1 MDTRKIMLIVG
12 ALVIAIGA
20 AFGVNQMMRGA
31 AAPQARAAAAPDITG
46 PMILVATRQLPVGT
60 IIGPDSFRFQ
70 PWPKE
75 LVEQAYFLK
84 EKTDANS
91 LVGTVVRYPIT
102 AGQPL
107 TQGALVHPDDRGF
120 LAAALGPGMRAV
132 TVKVSKEEGVA
143 GFVFPGD
150 RVDVLLSQKLKVE
163 EGSSYPDDELFTAE
177 TIVRNVRVLATDQ
190 RYDAEDETGKT
201 PVRTFG
207 SVTLEATP
215 DIAEKIAVAQSMGTL
230 SLALRPLAESAGE
243 LEEAIAS
250 GDVDVPANGADE
262 KKMLAAAAARPT
274 ASRASA
280 TTGGDVSRFW
290 VPVSGRVSAPRQP
303 ANYATAAGASG
314 ASYVGVPQG
323 PVVRVNRGGATTVVP
338 VGGK

>member
-31 AAPQARAAAAPDITG
+31 SAPEARAAAAPEITG

-75 LVEQAYFLK
+75 LVEKAYFVK
-84 EKTDANS
+84 EKTDVNT

-132 TVKVSKEEGVA
+132 TVKVSQEQGVA

-150 RVDVLLSQKLKVE
+150 RVDVLLAQTIEVK
-163 EGSSYPDDELFTAE
+163 EGSAYPDDQIFTAE

-190 RYDAEDETGKT
+190 RYNAEDETGKT
-201 PVRTFG
+201 PVNTFG

-215 DIAEKIAVAQSMGTL
+215 ELAERIAVAQSMGKL
-230 SLALRPLAESAGE
+230 SLALRPLAESTGE
-243 LEEAIAS
+243 LEAAIAS
-250 GDVDVPANGADE
+250 GEVDVPAKGG
-262 KKMLAAAAARPT
+262 AAAERRMMAQAQARPVT
-274 ASRASA
+274 AKTA
-280 TTGGDVSRFW
+280 TTG
-290 VPVSGRVSAPRQP
+290 
-303 ANYATAAGASG
+303 ATYRASG
-314 ASYVGVPQG
+314 SRSAAASAAADRVRSSRRVPC
-323 PVVRVNRGGATTVVP
+323 RHRRGAITALRRP
-338 VGGK
+338 AARWSA

>member
-12 ALVIAIGA
+12 ALIIAIGA
-20 AFGVNQMMRGA
+20 AFGVNQMMRGSS
-31 AAPQARAAAAPDITG
+31 APTARAAAAPEING
-46 PMILVATRQLPVGT
+46 PMILVATQQLPTGT
-60 IIGPDSFRFQ
+60 IIGPDSFRYQ

-75 LVEQAYFLK
+75 LVEKAYFLK
-84 EKTDANS
+84 DKTDVNT

-107 TQGALVHPDDRGF
+107 TQGSLVHPDDRGF
-120 LAAALGPGMRAV
+120 LAAALAPGMRAV
-132 TVKVSKEEGVA
+132 TVKVSQEQGVA

-150 RVDVLLSQKLKVE
+150 RVDVLLAQTISVK
-163 EGSSYPDDELFTAE
+163 EGSSYPDDQLYTAE

-215 DIAEKIAVAQSMGTL
+215 DIAERIAVAENMGKL
-230 SLALRPLAESAGE
+230 SLALRPLAENTGE
-243 LEEAIAS
+243 LEAAIAS
-250 GDVDVPANGADE
+250 GDVNVPTKGGSAAERRMMAD
-262 KKMLAAAAARPT
+262 AAGRPT
-274 ASRASA
+274 PSRTA

-290 VPVSGRVSAPRQP
+290 IPVSGRVSAPRPP
-303 ANYATAAGASG
+303 AGMPMAAGSPQA
-314 ASYVGVPQG
+314 AAVPIG
-323 PVVRVNRGGATTVVP
+323 PVVRVTRGDKVTAVP

>member
-12 ALVIAIGA
+12 ALIIAIGA
-20 AFGVNQMMRGA
+20 AFGVNQMMRGSS
-31 AAPQARAAAAPDITG
+31 APTARAAAAPEING
-46 PMILVATRQLPVGT
+46 PMILVATRQLPTGT
-60 IIGPDSFRFQ
+60 IIGPDSFRYQ

-75 LVEQAYFLK
+75 LVEKAYFLK
-84 EKTDANS
+84 DKTDVNT

-107 TQGALVHPDDRGF
+107 TQGSLVHPDDRGF
-120 LAAALGPGMRAV
+120 LAAALAPGMRAV
-132 TVKVSKEEGVA
+132 TVKVSQEQGVA

-150 RVDVLLSQKLKVE
+150 RVDVLLAQTIAVK
-163 EGSSYPDDELFTAE
+163 EGSSYPDDQLYTAE

-215 DIAEKIAVAQSMGTL
+215 DIAERIAVAENMGKL
-230 SLALRPLAESAGE
+230 SLALRPLAENTGE
-243 LEEAIAS
+243 LEAAIAS
-250 GDVDVPANGADE
+250 GAVNVPTKGGSAAERRMMAD
-262 KKMLAAAAARPT
+262 AAGRPT
-274 ASRASA
+274 PSRTA

-290 VPVSGRVSAPRQP
+290 IPVSGRVSAPRPP
-303 ANYATAAGASG
+303 AGMPIAAGSPQA
-314 ASYVGVPQG
+314 AAVPIG
-323 PVVRVNRGGATTVVP
+323 PVVRVTRGDKVTAVP

>member
-12 ALVIAIGA
+12 ALIIAIGA
-20 AFGVNQMMRGA
+20 AFGVNQMMRGSS
-31 AAPQARAAAAPDITG
+31 APTARAAAAPEING
-46 PMILVATRQLPVGT
+46 PMILVATRQLPTGT
-60 IIGPDSFRFQ
+60 IIGPDSFRYQ

-75 LVEQAYFLK
+75 LVEKAYFLK
-84 EKTDANS
+84 DKTDVNT

-107 TQGALVHPDDRGF
+107 TQGSLVHPDDRGF
-120 LAAALGPGMRAV
+120 LAAALAPGMRAV
-132 TVKVSKEEGVA
+132 TVKVSQEQGVA

-150 RVDVLLSQKLKVE
+150 RVDVLLAQTIAVK
-163 EGSSYPDDELFTAE
+163 EGSSYPDDQLYTAE

-215 DIAEKIAVAQSMGTL
+215 DIAERIAVAENMGKL
-230 SLALRPLAESAGE
+230 SLALRPLAENTGE
-243 LEEAIAS
+243 LEAAIAS
-250 GDVDVPANGADE
+250 GEVNVPTKGGSAAERRMMAD
-262 KKMLAAAAARPT
+262 AAGRPT
-274 ASRASA
+274 ASRTA

-290 VPVSGRVSAPRQP
+290 IPVSGRVSAPRPP
-303 ANYATAAGASG
+303 AGMPIAAGSPQATA
-314 ASYVGVPQG
+314 VPIG
-323 PVVRVNRGGATTVVP
+323 PVVRVTRGDKVTAVP

>member
-12 ALVIAIGA
+12 ALVVAIGA

-31 AAPQARAAAAPDITG
+31 SAPQARAAAAPEING
-46 PMILVATRQLPVGT
+46 PMILVATRQLPTGT
-60 IIGPDSFRFQ
+60 IIGPDSFRYQ
-70 PWPKE
+70 PWPKD

-84 EKTDANS
+84 EKTDVNT
-91 LVGTVVRYPIT
+91 LVGTVVRFPIT
-102 AGQPL
+102 AGEPL

-150 RVDVLLSQKLKVE
+150 RVDVLLSQKLKVD
-163 EGSSYPDDELFTAE
+163 GGTAYPDDELFTAE

-190 RYDAEDETGKT
+190 RYNALDENGRT

-215 DIAEKIAVAQSMGTL
+215 DIAEKIAVAQNMGTL
-230 SLALRPLAESAGE
+230 SLALRPLAETSGD
-243 LEEAIAS
+243 LEAAIAS
-250 GDVDVPANGADE
+250 GEIDVPAGGGTAAE
-262 KKMLAAAAARPT
+262 KKMLAQVAARPV
-274 ASRASA
+274 ARRNPAP
-280 TTGGDVSRFW
+280 TGGDVSRLS
-290 VPVSGRVSAPRQP
+290 VPVSGRVTAPRPP
-303 ANYATAAGASG
+303 AESAGRPSG
-314 ASYVGVPQG
+314 LGGGRSGPLGPPGTGARGRAVG
-323 PVVRVNRGGATTVVP
+323 RSRRG
-338 VGGK
+338 

>member
-12 ALVIAIGA
+12 ALIIAIGA
-20 AFGVNQMMRGA
+20 AFGVNQMMRGSS
-31 AAPQARAAAAPDITG
+31 APTARAAAAPEING
-46 PMILVATRQLPVGT
+46 PMILVATRQLPTGT
-60 IIGPDSFRFQ
+60 IIGPDSFRYQ

-75 LVEQAYFLK
+75 LVEKAYFLK
-84 EKTDANS
+84 DKTDVNT

-107 TQGALVHPDDRGF
+107 TQGSLVHPDDRGF
-120 LAAALGPGMRAV
+120 LAAALAPGMRAV
-132 TVKVSKEEGVA
+132 TVKVSQDQGVA

-150 RVDVLLSQKLKVE
+150 RVDVLLAQTIAVK
-163 EGSSYPDDELFTAE
+163 EGSSYPDDQLYTAE

-215 DIAEKIAVAQSMGTL
+215 DIAERIAVAENMGKL
-230 SLALRPLAESAGE
+230 SLALRPLAENTGE
-243 LEEAIAS
+243 LEAAIAS
-250 GDVDVPANGADE
+250 GEVNVPTKGGSAAERRMMAD
-262 KKMLAAAAARPT
+262 AAGRPT
-274 ASRASA
+274 PSRTA

-290 VPVSGRVSAPRQP
+290 VPVSGRVSAPRPP
-303 ANYATAAGASG
+303 AGMPIAAGSPQA
-314 ASYVGVPQG
+314 AAVPIG
-323 PVVRVNRGGATTVVP
+323 PVVRVTRGDKVTAVP

>member
-1 MDTRKIMLIVG
+1 
-12 ALVIAIGA
+12 
-20 AFGVNQMMRGA
+20 MMRGA
-31 AAPQARAAAAPDITG
+31 SAPQARAAAAPEING
-46 PMILVATRQLPVGT
+46 PMILVATRQLPTGT
-60 IIGPDSFRFQ
+60 IIGPDSFRYQ
-70 PWPKE
+70 PWPKD

-84 EKTDANS
+84 DKTDVNT
-91 LVGTVVRYPIT
+91 LVGTVVRFPIT
-102 AGQPL
+102 AGEPL

-150 RVDVLLSQKLKVE
+150 RVDVLLSQKLKVD
-163 EGSSYPDDELFTAE
+163 GGTAYPDDELFTAE

-190 RYDAEDETGKT
+190 RYNALDENGKT

-215 DIAEKIAVAQSMGTL
+215 DIAEKIAVAQNMGTL
-230 SLALRPLAESAGE
+230 SLALRPLAETSGD
-243 LEEAIAS
+243 LEAAIAS
-250 GDVDVPANGADE
+250 GDIDVPTGGDTAAE
-262 KKMLAAAAARPT
+262 KKMLAQVAARPV

-290 VPVSGRVSAPRQP
+290 VPVSGRVSAPRPP
-303 ANYATAAGASG
+303 ANYADAPMASG
-314 ASYVGVPQG
+314 GGRAVPLGAQG
-323 PVVRVNRGGATTVVP
+323 PVVRVNRGGSTTVVP

>member
-12 ALVIAIGA
+12 ALIIAIGA
-20 AFGVNQMMRGA
+20 AFGVNQMMRGSS
-31 AAPQARAAAAPDITG
+31 APTARAAAAPEING
-46 PMILVATRQLPVGT
+46 PMILVATRQLPTGT
-60 IIGPDSFRFQ
+60 IIGPDSFRYQ

-75 LVEQAYFLK
+75 LVEKAYFLK
-84 EKTDANS
+84 DKTDVNT

-107 TQGALVHPDDRGF
+107 TQGSLVHPDDRGF
-120 LAAALGPGMRAV
+120 LAAALAPGMRAV
-132 TVKVSKEEGVA
+132 TVKVSQEQGVA

-150 RVDVLLSQKLKVE
+150 RVDVLLAQTISVK
-163 EGSSYPDDELFTAE
+163 EGSSYPDDQLYTAE

-215 DIAEKIAVAQSMGTL
+215 DIAERIAVAENMGKL
-230 SLALRPLAESAGE
+230 SLALRPLAENTGE
-243 LEEAIAS
+243 LEAAIAS
-250 GDVDVPANGADE
+250 GDVNVLTKGGSAAERRMMAD
-262 KKMLAAAAARPT
+262 AAGRPT
-274 ASRASA
+274 PSRTA

-290 VPVSGRVSAPRQP
+290 IPVSGRVSAPRPP
-303 ANYATAAGASG
+303 AGMPIAAGSPQA
-314 ASYVGVPQG
+314 AAVPIG
-323 PVVRVNRGGATTVVP
+323 PVVRVTRGDKVTAVP